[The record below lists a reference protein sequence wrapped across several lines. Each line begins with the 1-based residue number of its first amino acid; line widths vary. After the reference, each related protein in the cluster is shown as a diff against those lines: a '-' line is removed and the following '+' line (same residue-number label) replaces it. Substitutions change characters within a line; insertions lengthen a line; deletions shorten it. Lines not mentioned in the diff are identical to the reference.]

1 DPKVALLKGV
11 DPVQF
16 CVFDFS
22 GSEGLKSSRPFL
34 LSRPVTF
41 FLDSHCR
48 QDTVSGDDIEQF
60 VHRPRA
66 YVEMN
71 KYSQYDEQ
79 VLKVR
84 KRVCGSRF

>member
-1 DPKVALLKGV
+1 M
-11 DPVQF
+11 
-16 CVFDFS
+16 
-22 GSEGLKSSRPFL
+22 
-34 LSRPVTF
+34 
-41 FLDSHCR
+41 DSHCR